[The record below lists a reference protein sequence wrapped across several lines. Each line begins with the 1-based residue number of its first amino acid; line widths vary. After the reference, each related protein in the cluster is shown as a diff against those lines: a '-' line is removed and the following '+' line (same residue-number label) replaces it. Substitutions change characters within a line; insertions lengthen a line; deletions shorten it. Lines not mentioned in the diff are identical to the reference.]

1 MQKEVIWG
9 YSFLL
14 YKLKVIYF
22 SVFAASCL
30 QVYNPFSQQMYA
42 YDNKK
47 MVQCYFGN
55 RNIAYGSKFCLS
67 LENGRIFVTRKTEG
81 IYCRFWY
88 DRWAG
93 VCFYVQVVTLIISG
107 EISCLAGI
115 IYLVRK
121 WDLCIIMYGYALV
134 LS

>member
-1 MQKEVIWG
+1 MQKEVIWD

-67 LENGRIFVTRKTEG
+67 LENGRIFVTRKTKG

-88 DRWAG
+88 GRWAG
-93 VCFYVQVVTLIISG
+93 VCFYSDSSSG
-107 EISCLAGI
+107 NPYYFWRNQLLGRY
-115 IYLVRK
+115 YLFGVE
-121 WDLCIIMYGYALV
+121 MGFVYNYALA